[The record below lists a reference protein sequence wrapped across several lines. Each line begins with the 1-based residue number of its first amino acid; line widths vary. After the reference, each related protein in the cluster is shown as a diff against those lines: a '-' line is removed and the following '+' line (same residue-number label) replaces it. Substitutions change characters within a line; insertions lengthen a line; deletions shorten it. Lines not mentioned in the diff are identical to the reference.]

1 MQVRSSSRISS
12 ILSEI
17 RYSRVDIAHCLA
29 IYTLIES
36 FSSYSQVDITQTYS
50 VYIILK

>member
-17 RYSRVDIAHCLA
+17 RYSRVDIAHSLA

-50 VYIILK
+50 GHIILK